1 MNFLL
6 NLIVD
11 IAIYTIG
18 RRRGHKEGSNV
29 NS

>member
-18 RRRGHKEGSNV
+18 RRRGRKEGSNADG
-29 NS
+29 